1 MKRFKTNKFCRLSY
15 PFKCLSSMIFRVRGC
30 VQEWKTD
37 GYFSHD
43 RLALMSTKSLLFLN
57 TADSTIGDV
66 FVWLNS
72 IGINIKKRL
81 EPSLIILNLK

>member
-1 MKRFKTNKFCRLSY
+1 
-15 PFKCLSSMIFRVRGC
+15 
-30 VQEWKTD
+30 
-37 GYFSHD
+37 
-43 RLALMSTKSLLFLN
+43 MSTKSLLFLN

>member
-1 MKRFKTNKFCRLSY
+1 MENQRL
-15 PFKCLSSMIFRVRGC
+15 F
-30 VQEWKTD
+30 
-37 GYFSHD
+37 FSRSISTLHLND
-43 RLALMSTKSLLFLN
+43 PNLMSTKSLLFLN

>member
-1 MKRFKTNKFCRLSY
+1 
-15 PFKCLSSMIFRVRGC
+15 
-30 VQEWKTD
+30 
-37 GYFSHD
+37 
-43 RLALMSTKSLLFLN
+43 MSTKSLLFLN

-81 EPSLIILNLK
+81 EPSLIILNLKYVLGALTDDLTKTVTVVTSLRS